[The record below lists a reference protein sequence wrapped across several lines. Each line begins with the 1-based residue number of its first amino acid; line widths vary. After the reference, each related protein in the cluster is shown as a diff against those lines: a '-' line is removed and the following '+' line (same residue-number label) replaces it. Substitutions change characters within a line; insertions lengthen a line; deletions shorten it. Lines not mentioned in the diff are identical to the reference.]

1 MGLNERPTHFLTK
14 GIPMFL
20 DALIATAALLAVGA
34 AFNYIGHL
42 VSK

>member
-1 MGLNERPTHFLTK
+1 MVPNERDTHCQTK

-20 DALIATAALLAVGA
+20 DAILATAALLIVGA

-42 VSK
+42 ASK